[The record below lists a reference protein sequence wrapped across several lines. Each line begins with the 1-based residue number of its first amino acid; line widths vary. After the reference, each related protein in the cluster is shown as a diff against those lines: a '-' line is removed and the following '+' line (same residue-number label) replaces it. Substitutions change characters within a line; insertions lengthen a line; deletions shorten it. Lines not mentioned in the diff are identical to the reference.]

1 MTTKPNERLSLTG
14 KTALITG
21 GASGIGLET
30 AKVFAQA
37 GAQVVIGDRNEGTL
51 QEAQSQ
57 LKDQGISLEIM
68 FLDVTRE
75 DSVTEVMRKMVTLG
89 SYEVLVNSAGTGA
102 RMEAT
107 ELPLELWQEVLNIN
121 LTGTFLCSREA
132 AKMMLEQGKG
142 SIVNVA
148 SIMGLIGGG
157 VYPNPAYQASKGGVV
172 NLTRSLALDWAS
184 RGIRVNAVAPAFVRT
199 PLTQSLLAEN
209 GMEEKLLVRT
219 PLGRIVE
226 TYEVADAIRFLASD
240 AAAMITGHTLPVDG
254 GWVAQ

>member
-37 GAQVVIGDRNEGTL
+37 GAQVVIGDRNEGSL

-75 DSVTEVMRKMVTLG
+75 DSVVEVMRKVVTLG

-199 PLTQSLLAEN
+199 PLTQSLLAED

-240 AAAMITGHTLPVDG
+240 AADMITGHTLPVGG
-254 GWVAQ
+254 GWIAQ

>member
-37 GAQVVIGDRNEGTL
+37 GAQVVIGDRNEGSL

-75 DSVTEVMRKMVTLG
+75 DSAVEVMRKVVTLG

-157 VYPNPAYQASKGGVV
+157 VYPNPAYQASFAFWPV
-172 NLTRSLALDWAS
+172 TRRL
-184 RGIRVNAVAPAFVRT
+184 
-199 PLTQSLLAEN
+199 
-209 GMEEKLLVRT
+209 
-219 PLGRIVE
+219 
-226 TYEVADAIRFLASD
+226 
-240 AAAMITGHTLPVDG
+240 
-254 GWVAQ
+254 

>member
-1 MTTKPNERLSLTG
+1 MTTKPNDRLSLDG

-37 GAQVVIGDRNEGTL
+37 GAQVVIGDRNEAAL
-51 QEAQSQ
+51 QKAQAQ
-57 LKDQGISLEIM
+57 LNDQGIALETM

-75 DSVTEVMRKMVTLG
+75 DSVVEVMRKVAALG
-89 SYEVLVNSAGTGA
+89 SYEILVNSAGTGA

-107 ELPLELWQEVLNIN
+107 ELPLERWQEVLNIN

-132 AKMMLEQGKG
+132 AKTMLKQGKG

-172 NLTRSLALDWAS
+172 NLTRSLALDWAA

-199 PLTQSLLAEN
+199 PLTQSLLAED
-209 GMEEKLLVRT
+209 GMEEKLLART
-219 PLGRIVE
+219 PLGRMVE

>member
-37 GAQVVIGDRNEGTL
+37 GAQVVIGDRSEGSL

-75 DSVTEVMRKMVTLG
+75 DSVVEVMRKVVTLG

-199 PLTQSLLAEN
+199 PLTQSLLAEG

-254 GWVAQ
+254 GWIAQ

>member
-37 GAQVVIGDRNEGTL
+37 GAQVVIWDRNEGSL
-51 QEAQSQ
+51 QEAQSK

-75 DSVTEVMRKMVTLG
+75 DSVVEVMRKVVTLG
-89 SYEVLVNSAGTGA
+89 SCEVLVNSAGTGA

-121 LTGTFLCSREA
+121 LIGTFLCSREA

-199 PLTQSLLAEN
+199 PLTQSLLAED

-254 GWVAQ
+254 GWIAQ

>member
-1 MTTKPNERLSLTG
+1 MTSKPNDRLSLTG

-30 AKVFAQA
+30 AKVFARA
-37 GAQVVIGDRNEGTL
+37 GAQVAIGDLNEATL

-57 LKDQGISLEIM
+57 LNDQDVSIETM
-68 FLDVTRE
+68 FLDVTKE
-75 DSVTEVMRKMVTLG
+75 DSVVEAVRKVEMLG
-89 SYEVLVNSAGTGA
+89 SLEILVNSAGTGA

-107 ELPLELWQEVLNIN
+107 ELPLERWQEVLNIN
-121 LTGTFLCSREA
+121 LTGTFLCSREV
-132 AKMMLEQGKG
+132 AKTMLERGKG
-142 SIVNVA
+142 SIVSVA

-172 NLTRSLALDWAS
+172 NLTRSLALDWAA
-184 RGIRVNAVAPAFVRT
+184 RGIRINAVAPAFVRT
-199 PLTQSLLAEN
+199 PLTQSLLEED
-209 GMEEKLLVRT
+209 GMEEKLLART
-219 PLGRIVE
+219 PLGRLVE
-226 TYEVADAIRFLASD
+226 TYEVADAIHFLASD

>member
-75 DSVTEVMRKMVTLG
+75 DSVIEVMRKMVTLG

>member
-1 MTTKPNERLSLTG
+1 
-14 KTALITG
+14 
-21 GASGIGLET
+21 
-30 AKVFAQA
+30 
-37 GAQVVIGDRNEGTL
+37 
-51 QEAQSQ
+51 
-57 LKDQGISLEIM
+57 
-68 FLDVTRE
+68 
-75 DSVTEVMRKMVTLG
+75 
-89 SYEVLVNSAGTGA
+89 
-102 RMEAT
+102 MEAT

-184 RGIRVNAVAPAFVRT
+184 RCIRVNAVAPTFVRT
-199 PLTQSLLAEN
+199 PLTQSLLAED

-226 TYEVADAIRFLASD
+226 TYEVADAIRFLVSD
-240 AAAMITGHTLPVDG
+240 AAAMITGHILPIDG

>member
-1 MTTKPNERLSLTG
+1 MTSKPNDRLSLTG

-30 AKVFAQA
+30 AKVFARA
-37 GAQVVIGDRNEGTL
+37 GAQVAIGDLNEATL

-57 LKDQGISLEIM
+57 LNDQDVSIETM
-68 FLDVTRE
+68 FLDVTKE
-75 DSVTEVMRKMVTLG
+75 DSVVEAVRKVEMLG
-89 SYEVLVNSAGTGA
+89 SLEILVNSAGTGA

-107 ELPLELWQEVLNIN
+107 ELPLERWQEVLNIN
-121 LTGTFLCSREA
+121 LTGTFLCSREV
-132 AKMMLEQGKG
+132 AKTMLERGKG
-142 SIVNVA
+142 SIVSVA

-172 NLTRSLALDWAS
+172 NLTRSLALDWAAQ
-184 RGIRVNAVAPAFVRT
+184 GIRVNAVAPAFVRT
-199 PLTQSLLAEN
+199 PLTQSLLEED
-209 GMEEKLLVRT
+209 GMKEKLLART
-219 PLGRIVE
+219 PLGRLVE
-226 TYEVADAIRFLASD
+226 TYEVADAIHFLASD

>member
-1 MTTKPNERLSLTG
+1 MTTKPNDRLSLDG

-37 GAQVVIGDRNEGTL
+37 GAQVAIGDRNEAAL
-51 QEAQSQ
+51 QEAQAQ
-57 LKDQGISLEIM
+57 LNNHGISLETM
-68 FLDVTRE
+68 FLDVTEE
-75 DSVTEVMRKMVTLG
+75 DSVVQAMQQVARTGAFEI
-89 SYEVLVNSAGTGA
+89 LVNCAGIGA

-107 ELPLELWQEVLNIN
+107 ELPLAKWQEVLDVN

-132 AKMMLEQGKG
+132 AKSMLQREKG

-157 VYPNPAYQASKGGVV
+157 VYPNPSYQASKGGVV
-172 NLTRSLALDWAS
+172 NLTRALALDWAS

-199 PLTQSLLAEN
+199 PLTQSLLAED
-209 GMEEKLLVRT
+209 GMEEKLLART
-219 PLGRIVE
+219 PLGRMVE
-226 TYEVADAIRFLASD
+226 TYEVADAIHFLASD

>member
-1 MTTKPNERLSLTG
+1 MTSKPNDRLSLTG

-30 AKVFAQA
+30 AKIFARA
-37 GAQVVIGDRNEGTL
+37 GAQVAIGDLNEATL

-57 LKDQGISLEIM
+57 LNDQDVSIETM
-68 FLDVTRE
+68 FLDVTKE
-75 DSVTEVMRKMVTLG
+75 DSVVEAVRKVEMLG
-89 SYEVLVNSAGTGA
+89 SLEILVNSAGTGA

-107 ELPLELWQEVLNIN
+107 ELPLERWQEVLNIN
-121 LTGTFLCSREA
+121 LTGTFLCSREV
-132 AKMMLEQGKG
+132 AKTMLERGKG
-142 SIVNVA
+142 SIVSVA

-172 NLTRSLALDWAS
+172 NLTRSLALDWAA
-184 RGIRVNAVAPAFVRT
+184 RGIRINAVAPAFVRT
-199 PLTQSLLAEN
+199 PLTQSLLEED
-209 GMEEKLLVRT
+209 GMKEKLLART
-219 PLGRIVE
+219 PLGRLVE
-226 TYEVADAIRFLASD
+226 TYEVADAIHFLASD

>member
-1 MTTKPNERLSLTG
+1 MTTKPNDRLSLDG

-37 GAQVVIGDRNEGTL
+37 GAQVAIGDRNEAAL
-51 QEAQSQ
+51 QEAQAELS
-57 LKDQGISLEIM
+57 DQGISLDTV
-68 FLDVTRE
+68 FLDVTKE
-75 DSVTEVMRKMVTLG
+75 DSVVRAMQQVAGKGAFEI
-89 SYEVLVNSAGTGA
+89 LVNCAGIGA

-107 ELPLELWQEVLNIN
+107 ELPLAKWQEVLNVN

-132 AKMMLEQGKG
+132 AKSMLQREKG

-157 VYPNPAYQASKGGVV
+157 VYPNPSYQASKGGVV

-199 PLTQSLLAEN
+199 PLTQSLLAED
-209 GMEEKLLVRT
+209 GMEEKLLART
-219 PLGRIVE
+219 PLGRLVE
-226 TYEVADAIRFLASD
+226 THEVADAIHFLASD

>member
-172 NLTRSLALDWAS
+172 NLTRSLSLDWAS

-199 PLTQSLLAEN
+199 PLTQSLLAED
-209 GMEEKLLVRT
+209 GMEEKLLIRT
-219 PLGRIVE
+219 PLGRMVE
-226 TYEVADAIRFLASD
+226 TCEVADAICFQASD
-240 AAAMITGHTLPVDG
+240 VAAMITGHTLPVG
-254 GWVAQ
+254 GG

>member
-37 GAQVVIGDRNEGTL
+37 GAQVVIGDRNKGSL

-75 DSVTEVMRKMVTLG
+75 DSVVEVMRKVVTLG

-148 SIMGLIGGG
+148 SIMGLIGGRE
-157 VYPNPAYQASKGGVV
+157 YPNPAYQASKGGVV

-199 PLTQSLLAEN
+199 PLTQSLLAED
-209 GMEEKLLVRT
+209 GMEEKLLVRA

>member
-75 DSVTEVMRKMVTLG
+75 DSVVEVMRKVVTLG

-184 RGIRVNAVAPAFVRT
+184 RSIRVNAVALAFVRT
-199 PLTQSLLAEN
+199 PLTQSLLAED
-209 GMEEKLLVRT
+209 GMEEKLLART
-219 PLGRIVE
+219 PLGRLVE

-254 GWVAQ
+254 GWVAH

>member
-37 GAQVVIGDRNEGTL
+37 GAQVVIGDRNKGSL

-75 DSVTEVMRKMVTLG
+75 DSVVEVMRKVVTLG

-121 LTGTFLCSREA
+121 LIGTFLCSREA

-199 PLTQSLLAEN
+199 PLTQSLLAED

-240 AAAMITGHTLPVDG
+240 AAAMITGHTLPIDG

>member
-1 MTTKPNERLSLTG
+1 MTSRPNDRLSLTG
-14 KTALITG
+14 RTVLVTG

-37 GAQVVIGDRNEGTL
+37 GAQVVIGDRNEAAL
-51 QEAQSQ
+51 QKAQAQ
-57 LKDQGISLEIM
+57 LNDQGISLETM
-68 FLDVTRE
+68 YLDVTEE
-75 DSVTEVMRKMVTLG
+75 DSVVEIMRKVATLG
-89 SYEVLVNSAGTGA
+89 SLEVLVNSAGTGA
-102 RMEAT
+102 RMEAI
-107 ELPLELWQEVLNIN
+107 ELPLERWQEVLNVN

-132 AKMMLEQGKG
+132 AKTMLERGKG
-142 SIVNVA
+142 SIVSVA

-157 VYPNPAYQASKGGVV
+157 VYPNPAYQASKGGAV

-199 PLTQSLLAEN
+199 PLTQSLLEED
-209 GMEEKLLVRT
+209 GMEEKLLART
-219 PLGRIVE
+219 PLGRLVE
-226 TYEVADAIRFLASD
+226 TYEVADAIHFLASD

>member
-1 MTTKPNERLSLTG
+1 MTSKPNDRLSLTG

-30 AKVFAQA
+30 AKVFARA
-37 GAQVVIGDRNEGTL
+37 GAQVAIGDLNVATL

-57 LKDQGISLEIM
+57 LNDQDVSIETM
-68 FLDVTRE
+68 FLDVTKE
-75 DSVTEVMRKMVTLG
+75 DSVVEAVRKVEMLG
-89 SYEVLVNSAGTGA
+89 SLEILVNSAGTGA

-107 ELPLELWQEVLNIN
+107 ELPLERWQEVLNIN
-121 LTGTFLCSREA
+121 LTGTFLCSREV
-132 AKMMLEQGKG
+132 AKTMLERGKG
-142 SIVNVA
+142 SIVSVA

-172 NLTRSLALDWAS
+172 NLTRSLALDWAA
-184 RGIRVNAVAPAFVRT
+184 RGIRINAVAPAFVRT
-199 PLTQSLLAEN
+199 PLTQSLLEED
-209 GMEEKLLVRT
+209 GMKEKLLART
-219 PLGRIVE
+219 PLGRLVE
-226 TYEVADAIRFLASD
+226 TYEVADAIHFLASD

>member
-57 LKDQGISLEIM
+57 LKGQGISLEIM

-75 DSVTEVMRKMVTLG
+75 DSVVEVMRKVVTLG

-199 PLTQSLLAEN
+199 PLTQSLLAED

>member
-14 KTALITG
+14 ETALITG

-30 AKVFAQA
+30 AKVFARA
-37 GAQVVIGDRNEGTL
+37 GAQVAIGDLNEATL

-57 LKDQGISLEIM
+57 LNDQDVSIETM
-68 FLDVTRE
+68 FLDVTKE
-75 DSVTEVMRKMVTLG
+75 DSVVEVMRRVATLG
-89 SYEVLVNSAGTGA
+89 SLEILVNCAGTGA
-102 RMEAT
+102 RVEAT
-107 ELPLELWQEVLNIN
+107 ELPLERWQEVLNVN

-132 AKMMLEQGKG
+132 AKSMLQRGKG

-157 VYPNPAYQASKGGVV
+157 VYPNPAYQASKGGMV
-172 NLTRSLALDWAS
+172 NLTRSLALDWAA

-199 PLTQSLLAEN
+199 PLTQSLLEED
-209 GMEEKLLVRT
+209 GMEEKLLART
-219 PLGRIVE
+219 PLGRLVE
-226 TYEVADAIRFLASD
+226 TYEVADAIHFLASD

>member
-37 GAQVVIGDRNEGTL
+37 GAQVVIGDRNEVSL

-75 DSVTEVMRKMVTLG
+75 DSVVEVMRKVVTLG
-89 SYEVLVNSAGTGA
+89 SCEVLVNSAGTGA

-121 LTGTFLCSREA
+121 LIGTFLCSREA
-132 AKMMLEQGKG
+132 AKMMLEQSKG

-157 VYPNPAYQASKGGVV
+157 VYPNLAYQASFAFWPV
-172 NLTRSLALDWAS
+172 TRRL
-184 RGIRVNAVAPAFVRT
+184 
-199 PLTQSLLAEN
+199 
-209 GMEEKLLVRT
+209 
-219 PLGRIVE
+219 
-226 TYEVADAIRFLASD
+226 
-240 AAAMITGHTLPVDG
+240 
-254 GWVAQ
+254 

>member
-1 MTTKPNERLSLTG
+1 MTSKPNNRLSLTG

-30 AKVFAQA
+30 AKVFARA
-37 GAQVVIGDRNEGTL
+37 GAQVAIGDLNEATL

-57 LKDQGISLEIM
+57 LNDQDVSIETM
-68 FLDVTRE
+68 FLDVTKE
-75 DSVTEVMRKMVTLG
+75 DSVVEAVRKVEMLG
-89 SYEVLVNSAGTGA
+89 SLEILVNSAGTGA

-107 ELPLELWQEVLNIN
+107 ELPLERWQEVLNIN
-121 LTGTFLCSREA
+121 LTGTFLCSREV
-132 AKMMLEQGKG
+132 AKTMLERGKG
-142 SIVNVA
+142 SIVSVA

-172 NLTRSLALDWAS
+172 NLTRSLALDWAA

-199 PLTQSLLAEN
+199 PLTQSLLEED
-209 GMEEKLLVRT
+209 GMKEKLLART
-219 PLGRIVE
+219 PLGRLVE
-226 TYEVADAIRFLASD
+226 TYEVADAIHFLASD

>member
-1 MTTKPNERLSLTG
+1 MTSKPNNRLSLTG

-30 AKVFAQA
+30 AKVFVRA
-37 GAQVVIGDRNEGTL
+37 GAQVAIGDLNEATL

-57 LKDQGISLEIM
+57 LNDQDVSIETM
-68 FLDVTRE
+68 FLDVTKE
-75 DSVTEVMRKMVTLG
+75 DSVVEAVRKVEMLG
-89 SYEVLVNSAGTGA
+89 SLEILVNSAGTGA

-107 ELPLELWQEVLNIN
+107 ELPLERWQEVLNIN
-121 LTGTFLCSREA
+121 LTGTFLCSREV
-132 AKMMLEQGKG
+132 AKTMLERGKG
-142 SIVNVA
+142 SIVSVA

-172 NLTRSLALDWAS
+172 NLTRSLALDWAA
-184 RGIRVNAVAPAFVRT
+184 RGIRINAVAPAFVRT
-199 PLTQSLLAEN
+199 PLTQSLLEED
-209 GMEEKLLVRT
+209 GMKEKLLART
-219 PLGRIVE
+219 PLGRLVE
-226 TYEVADAIRFLASD
+226 TYEVADAIHFLASD